1 MIIGNNRVKSWLG
14 QTKLLMILRKGNLLR
29 AILSFLSVCATLL
42 FWGLPGVA
50 QMPPVIELD
59 PAYSSPDIAP
69 AMRFARDVGQ
79 PISDIVTAYM
89 DGALSGDFEAVVAPA
104 APYQPIWA
112 LSELLNIAPDDGRP
126 SDAWILASDTHGLV
140 ALDVFLVRNGGVTE
154 QLLAHDI
161 REPFDPS
168 DFSATRLSS
177 APLELA
183 AGEQALLMVRMT
195 YGATDLVD
203 LSLETPAD
211 HQARTFAD
219 GMSLAGFYAFLASC
233 ILFFAVFSATMRSDV
248 GAAYAGL
255 LALGLIFIAYLD
267 TLLFR
272 FLYPAHPGW
281 HLPVGLSLLY
291 ALCAAGFATAALSL
305 TRFARQPRL
314 KRAIQGLALLSGIG
328 IAFVFILPPEIM
340 APASYI
346 LLVLM
351 LGAHLLAGFQWDMV
365 TGARRPVFR
374 VVVLVAF
381 VGLGVL
387 IALALARLGSVQIP
401 MTWAIKAIYA
411 IIALGTMS
419 GLSVGLI
426 DMRREHATALERE
439 MIALR
444 KEAETAR
451 DLLEAERNY
460 THARDLADQRRQ
472 QLATMSHDIRQ
483 PLASLR
489 MTMETMTR
497 DQPPEVRSRLSE
509 AFDYMHDLALGNL
522 EDSRPGDLPGTP
534 TPPPPAET
542 ETDPYAL
549 SLILNTVAQMFREE
563 AVSKGLRLRV
573 VPSSLSVTV
582 PPLILMRIVS
592 NLVSNAVKY
601 TNQGT
606 VLAGVRRRADGA
618 SIEVLDTGAGMTEE
632 ELQSFRKAW
641 SSGETSSGHGLGLS
655 ICHDLAAQHGLD
667 LIVASTPGNGT
678 VFSLRIPAAYVVKET
693 S

>member
-1 MIIGNNRVKSWLG
+1 L
-14 QTKLLMILRKGNLLR
+14 
-29 AILSFLSVCATLL
+29 VCATLL
-42 FWGLPGVA
+42 FTTLPGGA
-50 QMPPVIELD
+50 QSLPVMEVD

-79 PISDIVTAYM
+79 PIADIVTAYM
-89 DGALSGDFEAVVAPA
+89 DGALSGDFEAVTAPA

-112 LSELLNIAPDDGRP
+112 LTELLNIAPDEGRP
-126 SDAWILASDTHGLV
+126 PDTWILASDTHGLV
-140 ALDVFLVRNGGVTE
+140 ALDVFLVRDGGGTE

-161 REPFDPS
+161 RDPFDPS

-177 APLELA
+177 APVELS
-183 AGEQALLMVRMT
+183 AGERALLMVRMT

-211 HQARTFAD
+211 HQARTFTD
-219 GMSLAGFYAFLASC
+219 GMTLAGFYAFLASC

-255 LALGLIFIAYLD
+255 LALGLIFIAYID
-267 TLLFR
+267 ILLFR
-272 FLYPAHPGW
+272 FLYPSHPTW
-281 HLPVGLSLLY
+281 HLPVGLCLLY

-305 TRFARQPRL
+305 IRFATKPRL
-314 KRAIQGLALLSGIG
+314 RRVIQGLAIFSIIG
-328 IAFVFILPPEIM
+328 IAMVFVLPPEVM

-365 TGARRPVFR
+365 SGARRPVFR
-374 VVVLVAF
+374 VVILVAF
-381 VGLGVL
+381 IGLGLL
-387 IALALARLGSVQIP
+387 IALALARLGSVDIP
-401 MTWAIKAIYA
+401 MSWAIKAIYA
-411 IIALGTMS
+411 VIALGTMS

-426 DMRREHATALERE
+426 DLRREHATALERE
-439 MIALR
+439 MVALQ
-444 KEAETAR
+444 KEAETTR
-451 DLLEAERNY
+451 ELLEAERNY
-460 THARDLADQRRQ
+460 THARDLADRRRQ

-497 DQPPEVRSRLSE
+497 DQSPDIRERLSE
-509 AFDYMHDLALGNL
+509 AFDYMHDLALGQL
-522 EDSRPGDLPGTP
+522 EDSRPDDPPDTAS
-534 TPPPPAET
+534 PPPPP
-542 ETDPYAL
+542 ETDTEPYAL

-573 VPSSLSVTV
+573 VASSLPVNV

-601 TNQGT
+601 TTEGT
-606 VLAGVRRRADGA
+606 VLAGVRRRLDGA
-618 SIEVLDTGAGMTEE
+618 SIDVLDTGAGMTAE
-632 ELQSFRKAW
+632 ELESFQQAW
-641 SSGETSSGHGLGLS
+641 SQGETSSGHGLGLS
-655 ICHDLAAQHGLD
+655 ICYELAAQHGLD
-667 LIVASTPGNGT
+667 LTVASSPGMGT
-678 VFSLRIPAAYVVKET
+678 VFSLRIPASCVVQG
-693 S
+693 

>member
-1 MIIGNNRVKSWLG
+1 
-14 QTKLLMILRKGNLLR
+14 
-29 AILSFLSVCATLL
+29 
-42 FWGLPGVA
+42 
-50 QMPPVIELD
+50 MPPVMEVD
-59 PAYSSPDIAP
+59 PAYSSPNIAP

-79 PISDIVTAYM
+79 PIADIVTAYM
-89 DGALSGDFEAVVAPA
+89 DGALSGDFEAVTAPA

-112 LSELLNIAPDDGRP
+112 LTELLNIAPDEGRP
-126 SDAWILASDTHGLV
+126 PDAWILASDTHGLV
-140 ALDVFLVRNGGVTE
+140 ALDVFLVRDGGATE

-161 REPFDPS
+161 RESFDPS

-177 APLELA
+177 APVELA
-183 AGEQALLMVRMT
+183 AGERALLMVRMT

-211 HQARTFAD
+211 HQARTFTD
-219 GMSLAGFYAFLASC
+219 GLTLAGFYAFLASC

-248 GAAYAGL
+248 GGAYAGL
-255 LALGLIFIAYLD
+255 LALGLIFIAYID
-267 TLLFR
+267 ILLFR
-272 FLYPAHPGW
+272 FLYPTHPTW

-305 TRFARQPRL
+305 TRFATKPKL
-314 KRAIQGLALLSGIG
+314 KRAFQGLAVVSI
-328 IAFVFILPPEIM
+328 IAIALVFILPPEIM
-340 APASYI
+340 APVSYI

-351 LGAHLLAGFQWDMV
+351 LGSHLVAGFHWDMI

-381 VGLGVL
+381 VGLGLL
-387 IALALARLGSVQIP
+387 ILLALARLGSVEIP
-401 MTWAIKAIYA
+401 MNWAIKAIYA
-411 IIALGTMS
+411 IIAFGTMS

-426 DMRREHATALERE
+426 DMRREHAAALERE
-439 MIALR
+439 MVALQ
-444 KEAETAR
+444 KEAETTR
-451 DLLEAERNY
+451 ELLEAERNY
-460 THARDLADQRRQ
+460 SHARDLADRRRQ

-497 DQPPEVRSRLSE
+497 DQSPEIRERLSE
-509 AFDYMHDLALGNL
+509 AFDYMHDLALGHL
-522 EDSRPGDLPGTP
+522 EDSRPEDDLPGD
-534 TPPPPAET
+534 PPPPEPEDA
-542 ETDPYAL
+542 TDPYAL

-573 VPSSLSVTV
+573 VPSSLGVTV

-601 TNQGT
+601 TTEGT
-606 VLAGVRRRADGA
+606 VLAGVRRLQDGA
-618 SIEVLDTGAGMTEE
+618 RVDVLDTGVGMTAE
-632 ELQSFRKAW
+632 ELESFRQAW
-641 SSGETSSGHGLGLS
+641 SSGETSTGHGLGLS
-655 ICHDLAAQHGLD
+655 ICHELAAQHGLD
-667 LIVASTPGNGT
+667 LSVTSSPGKGT
-678 VFSLRIPAAYVVKET
+678 VFSLRFPAGRVVKEA